1 MAIESVL
8 EQRKEYPMGSLTAQ
22 DLFYVKV
29 SKVQD
34 LFRVLGDMAENQVKA
49 DHATSSNN
57 LILEVNAVILVSTRR
72 FELFYCCQRIGFYR
86 SQLKNLYK
94 FRFAHMAEVKP
105 LALCE

>member
-8 EQRKEYPMGSLTAQ
+8 EQRKEYPLGSLTAQ
-22 DLFYVKV
+22 DLFYVQV

-57 LILEVNAVILVSTRR
+57 LILEVNAIILVSGIYSN
-72 FELFYCCQRIGFYR
+72 LI
-86 SQLKNLYK
+86 SKDKNSLLS
-94 FRFAHMAEVKP
+94 FDSNLQFP
-105 LALCE
+105 

>member
-57 LILEVNAVILVSTRR
+57 LILEVNAVILVSLI
-72 FELFYCCQRIGFYR
+72 FLNKY
-86 SQLKNLYK
+86 
-94 FRFAHMAEVKP
+94 FAS
-105 LALCE
+105 LT

>member
-1 MAIESVL
+1 MAIETVL

-34 LFRVLGDMAENQVKA
+34 LFRVLGDIAENQVKT

-57 LILEVNAVILVSTRR
+57 LILEINSIVLVSW
-72 FELFYCCQRIGFYR
+72 
-86 SQLKNLYK
+86 
-94 FRFAHMAEVKP
+94 
-105 LALCE
+105 